1 MLVAVAQMTS
11 GGVIRENLAIA
22 QQLVRRAAMAGAKAV
37 FLPEAAD
44 FIAPPASVPT
54 LTRSRDNGAFVSGL
68 CASARDLG
76 VWISV
81 GVHEPPSST
90 LQEPTRCY
98 NTQLLINDQGSV
110 CARYRKLHLY
120 DVNVQNGMSI
130 LESNT
135 TISGTELVP
144 PVETPWGRVGLLTC
158 YDMRFPEVSLSLRR
172 MGASIL
178 TYPSAF
184 AVRTGGAHWSTLLQA
199 RAIDTQCW
207 VLAAAQ
213 VGTHPGTT
221 RASWGHAMIVDPWGS
236 IVAQCSDMPPFEPT
250 FCLAD
255 ITLPPLEKVRA
266 DMPLWSQ
273 RRNDVYPSL

>member
-90 LQEPTRCY
+90 LQEPTRSY
-98 NTQLLINDQGSV
+98 NTQ
-110 CARYRKLHLY
+110 C
-120 DVNVQNGMSI
+120 
-130 LESNT
+130 
-135 TISGTELVP
+135 
-144 PVETPWGRVGLLTC
+144 
-158 YDMRFPEVSLSLRR
+158 
-172 MGASIL
+172 
-178 TYPSAF
+178 
-184 AVRTGGAHWSTLLQA
+184 
-199 RAIDTQCW
+199 
-207 VLAAAQ
+207 
-213 VGTHPGTT
+213 
-221 RASWGHAMIVDPWGS
+221 
-236 IVAQCSDMPPFEPT
+236 
-250 FCLAD
+250 
-255 ITLPPLEKVRA
+255 
-266 DMPLWSQ
+266 
-273 RRNDVYPSL
+273 

>member
-110 CARYRKLHLY
+110 CAQYRKLHLY

-135 TISGTELVP
+135 TIPGTELVP

-158 YDMRFPEVSLSLRR
+158 YDLSL
-172 MGASIL
+172 I
-178 TYPSAF
+178 
-184 AVRTGGAHWSTLLQA
+184 H
-199 RAIDTQCW
+199 I
-207 VLAAAQ
+207 
-213 VGTHPGTT
+213 
-221 RASWGHAMIVDPWGS
+221 
-236 IVAQCSDMPPFEPT
+236 
-250 FCLAD
+250 
-255 ITLPPLEKVRA
+255 
-266 DMPLWSQ
+266 
-273 RRNDVYPSL
+273 